1 MKRLII
7 VILLLL
13 VFIEGK
19 STIIPLDSIKKS
31 VISFLK
37 EVEKFDYSLEDLD
50 FLLADSKTI
59 NPIKEGK
66 SGVYFFNMLG
76 TMSYTHFILVDKD
89 SFQIINMK
97 DPLDENILKL
107 FVFFEKNNQYQSEDV
122 LFYLKDFVDRYQ
134 RDRKRIRAHAIYPE
148 K

>member
-7 VILLLL
+7 MTLI
-13 VFIEGK
+13 VFISVAGK

-31 VISFLK
+31 VILFLK
-37 EVEKFDYSLEDLD
+37 EVENVDHSIESLD
-50 FLLADSKTI
+50 FLLVDSKTK
-59 NPIKEGK
+59 NPIEEGK

-76 TMSYTHFILVDKD
+76 TMSYTHYVLVDKD

-97 DPLDENILKL
+97 DPLDENILKF
-107 FVFFEKNNQYQSEDV
+107 FVFFEKNNQYLSEDV
-122 LFYLKDFVDRYQ
+122 LFYIKDFVNRYQ
-134 RDRKRIRAHAIYPE
+134 KDRNMIRAHAIYPG